1 MIDHSEFQ
9 ATTVRALE
17 KCQFVEGTLKLCI
30 LSAIEITQVMTS
42 PYLSINYKAGDI
54 AKLPM
59 GALIKKFSRI
69 SQDEDLIK
77 DLKSLTKDRNFVAHQ
92 SLLFTLGELSD
103 TDSAAVALSNL
114 KAIGDRASAL
124 HERVLEV
131 RYTLVREKQRA
142 IRDSIKKNA

>member
-9 ATTVRALE
+9 ATTLRALE
-17 KCQFVEGTLKLCI
+17 KCQFVEETLKLCI

-42 PYLSINYKAGDI
+42 PYLTINYAAGDI

-59 GALIKKFSRI
+59 GPLINKFSRI
-69 SQDEDLIK
+69 SQDEALIK
-77 DLKSLTKDRNFVAHQ
+77 DLRSLTKDRNFVAHQ

-103 TDSAAVALSNL
+103 TESAEVALKKL
-114 KAIGDRASAL
+114 KAIGDKASAL
-124 HERVLEV
+124 HERVLDV
-131 RYTLVREKQRA
+131 RYALARGKQRA